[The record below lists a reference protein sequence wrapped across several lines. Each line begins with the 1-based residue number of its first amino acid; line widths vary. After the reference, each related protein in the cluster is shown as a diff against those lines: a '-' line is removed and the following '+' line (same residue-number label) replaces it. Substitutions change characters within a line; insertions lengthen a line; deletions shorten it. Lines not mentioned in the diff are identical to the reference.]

1 MDTIWSKQDLAD
13 AERKE
18 VKIVYENLINPDRME
33 QRELPSDL
41 HIVTYEIDG
50 DTRIDAVRAYKMV
63 DIFDVYYDKLK
74 TNILEVI
81 DLSCL
86 VTDQSSPSC
95 GMERYLHSDEVYS
108 KILFLISFVVSF
120 MNLQQVT
127 MGSLPLSKGR
137 STTTC

>member
-33 QRELPSDL
+33 QRELPSAL

-74 TNILEVI
+74 TNGKVI
-81 DLSCL
+81 EIVSGYGSVKPKLWDGK
-86 VTDQSSPSC
+86 VPSL
-95 GMERYLHSDEVYS
+95 R
-108 KILFLISFVVSF
+108 
-120 MNLQQVT
+120 
-127 MGSLPLSKGR
+127 
-137 STTTC
+137 